1 MKSEELLDAI
11 MHQDTKYLDEADAG
25 ASTAFASRKMIRLI
39 PAMSAAAAGFAF
51 LIGLGGFLLHS
62 RDLTMQSSSAD
73 SIVLQ
78 QETTAV
84 TVTQLTV
91 TQPAAA
97 SAAAET
103 GASGTAAATTALVS
117 GTDAAAAAKT
127 SAETTAALSG
137 TESAETTAAEP
148 ETQRNPAGDFDLDG
162 RLTQADI
169 LLASMMMSLETSGTD
184 LSLLPLTEAQM
195 QQADIIPDS
204 VHQNGPLSEAER
216 DALYQTVTLIRHC
229 GFPELT
235 IPDYLADQA
244 RYDAVCQQWLAD
256 RNAAWIKAGI
266 EQIDWAAYGFSHTP
280 TYEEFCDMTSL
291 NMEEKLDG
299 KGFLNIWNQLSDRK
313 WETLSE
319 EEQLDIKAECMRLRH
334 IPDAEEGTVLPSNT
348 MIQNYIFSLQHRD
361 EPGAYEDY
369 TGETE
374 PPAWDAV
381 CALIESAKG

>member
-39 PAMSAAAAGFAF
+39 PAMSAAAAGFAA

-103 GASGTAAATTALVS
+103 GTSVAAVTTTAAVSGTATATAEK
-117 GTDAAAAAKT
+117 A

-169 LLASMMMSLETSGTD
+169 LLASMMMSLEKSGTD

-256 RNAAWIKAGI
+256 RNAARIKAGI

-319 EEQLDIKAECMRLRH
+319 EEQFDITAKCKRLRH

-381 CALIESAKG
+381 YALIESAKG